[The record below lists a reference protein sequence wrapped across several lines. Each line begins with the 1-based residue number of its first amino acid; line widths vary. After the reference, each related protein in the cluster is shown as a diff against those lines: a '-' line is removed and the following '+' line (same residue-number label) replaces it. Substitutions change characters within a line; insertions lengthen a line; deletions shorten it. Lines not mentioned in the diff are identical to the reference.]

1 MRAAVDETHCLLLQR
16 FDLLWEEAPL
26 SELLLPTLQ
35 RLSAGLIKED
45 PAFEF
50 APIAVQSNQERHLFN
65 RLQTERF
72 ARKHG
77 RPIFRWVTPLL
88 IGENKY
94 ETFPAVKADAWV
106 QAGAHELEST
116 PPHPTPPHP
125 TSSQLTPT
133 HPNPT
138 HPTAAGRDGAG
149 PQVASEMVARGCV
162 CRWPRVHVSRNASAT
177 THHSAIRVRAADL
190 TTVSATTTPTTDS
203 ATDDLQHSA
212 TGDSSEAHSPE
223 EQPWRAI
230 PEEKPGLRRVLN
242 PRGPPPPPPPP
253 PSPSL
258 SRLTQLLASGIVE
271 TQGRGVFHIHIR
283 PPI

>member
-116 PPHPTPPHP
+116 PPHPTPPH
-125 TSSQLTPT
+125 LLPT
-133 HPNPT
+133 HPNSPQPNPPHRCRT
-138 HPTAAGRDGAG
+138 RRCWTA
-149 PQVASEMVARGCV
+149 GC
-162 CRWPRVHVSRNASAT
+162 
-177 THHSAIRVRAADL
+177 I
-190 TTVSATTTPTTDS
+190 
-203 ATDDLQHSA
+203 
-212 TGDSSEAHSPE
+212 
-223 EQPWRAI
+223 
-230 PEEKPGLRRVLN
+230 
-242 PRGPPPPPPPP
+242 
-253 PSPSL
+253 
-258 SRLTQLLASGIVE
+258 
-271 TQGRGVFHIHIR
+271 
-283 PPI
+283 